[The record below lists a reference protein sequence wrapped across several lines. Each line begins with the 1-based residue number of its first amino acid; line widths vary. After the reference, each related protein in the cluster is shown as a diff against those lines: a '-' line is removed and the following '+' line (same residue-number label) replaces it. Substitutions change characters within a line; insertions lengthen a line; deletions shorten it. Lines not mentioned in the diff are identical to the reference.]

1 MRQLLSGYQSCV
13 SVCHIIAS
21 YESPDNTAIYR
32 SPVNTA
38 LYRSPDNTALYRSP
52 DGTALYRSP
61 DYTPIYRSPDD
72 TASSNHLTIQHCTDR
87 LTTQHYTNHLMTLH
101 CGQWH
106 CIWSSPLQC
115 PPVPLQ
121 PHSGLRAARAAS
133 DMTHCQCISSVNC
146 HRHHRGLRTAAWL
159 GNACEDRCRTAKYLS
174 VFNIYNCMC
183 NLSTQLDL
191 FKPHSCICFV
201 ACCGNCQTAQQFRR
215 LLF

>member
-1 MRQLLSGYQSCV
+1 
-13 SVCHIIAS
+13 
-21 YESPDNTAIYR
+21 
-32 SPVNTA
+32 
-38 LYRSPDNTALYRSP
+38 
-52 DGTALYRSP
+52 
-61 DYTPIYRSPDD
+61 
-72 TASSNHLTIQHCTDR
+72 
-87 LTTQHYTNHLMTLH
+87 MTLH

-174 VFNIYNCMC
+174 VFSTYSCIYN
-183 NLSTQLDL
+183 LFTQLDL
-191 FKPHSCICFV
+191 LSSLTAPSVLLHAVATARLHNSSGGSYSDLQKGSALRALLLSCTSQ
-201 ACCGNCQTAQQFRR
+201 AHHD
-215 LLF
+215 